1 MSDGSCGP
9 YQSRLLNFIS
19 KQSRQVAD
27 KCDRTWRE
35 VKLASLN
42 AVQIL
47 LYPAYLLV
55 QGSRMLSRQLRES
68 KQQIDLP
75 ELQEVGLD
83 RENLTANLLELEV
96 DADSPIAGILNLAQ
110 NLLLPEQTLA
120 ISESISHSISFE
132 IEPSKKVVTPSGQA
146 MQLSE
151 SIEIA
156 QTIQPQTIQPQ
167 TIPVWGSQI
176 APTKTSNFAA
186 IPTKPQ
192 VRGIAT
198 FLHDRNLV
206 LVGNE
211 NQVLDILT
219 PEQQQ
224 LLSGR
229 IVWEVANSGTQRRE
243 IAQKELEFNL
253 GVESAVAQAKLPP
266 LKRFWELMAWVQTS
280 PIALKRN
287 QFGESIL
294 AVKQAVEKAVNAG
307 NNSNLSLTQK
317 HLLPA
322 STISFNPAESNTN
335 LDSKFDRTIDTP
347 AFVTLLDR
355 AATNIEAFSLPAV
368 SKNTAGLTAA
378 ESGDL
383 STLSPSAKEILE
395 NYARRIENTI
405 WSSVDYLLGKETAA
419 SDNTEKAV
427 AIKYYLE
434 REALKNAEETEKA
447 DDRPWLKWQDLF
459 PEPAPP
465 PTSDGSTAA
474 LETLALS
481 QNIPKVKPE
490 IEGIE
495 ALPEGR
501 SASITPSPYPAAIQT
516 LLAQLKQSLLT
527 TKVPKNQPQ
536 KTAKLTIAQQHSPA
550 PKAAP
555 KTAATAQQ
563 QKPTG
568 LAAAAKPATA
578 ISVTEA
584 KTNGSGGTKP
594 EADWLE
600 AKAESIGYVKHPLEQ
615 ALEWLDRIMVQLEKI
630 AAQIWQWAKTRW
642 LKAPSSKD

>member
-1 MSDGSCGP
+1 MSNGYSGP
-9 YQSRLLNFIS
+9 YQSRLLKFIS

-68 KQQIDLP
+68 KRQIDLP
-75 ELQEVGLD
+75 ELPESEGD
-83 RENLTANLLELEV
+83 RENLPANLLELEMG
-96 DADSPIAGILNLAQ
+96 ADSPIAGILNLAQ
-110 NLLLPEQTLA
+110 NLLLPAQTAAL
-120 ISESISHSISFE
+120 SEAISHSISFA
-132 IEPSKKVVTPSGQA
+132 IDPAKKAVTPSGQA
-146 MQLSE
+146 MQLGE

-156 QTIQPQTIQPQ
+156 QTIKAQTIKNQAIK
-167 TIPVWGSQI
+167 THIIPVWGSQI
-176 APTKTSNFAA
+176 APTETSNWAA

-198 FLHDRNLV
+198 FLPDKSLV

-211 NQVLDILT
+211 NQVLDVLT

-229 IVWEVANSGTQRRE
+229 IVWEVANTGSQRRE

-253 GVESAVAQAKLPP
+253 GLESAAAQAKLPP
-266 LKRFWELMAWVQTS
+266 IERFWKLMAWVQTS

-307 NNSNLSLTQK
+307 NNRNLSLTQK
-317 HLLPA
+317 AIAL
-322 STISFNPAESNTN
+322 NPAEFSANT
-335 LDSKFDRTIDTP
+335 DSKFDRAPDTP
-347 AFVTLLDR
+347 TFVTLLDR
-355 AATNIEAFSLPAV
+355 AATNIETFSLPAV

-378 ESGDL
+378 ESGDI
-383 STLSPSAKEILE
+383 SALSPSAKEILE
-395 NYARRIENTI
+395 NYARRIEKTI

-434 REALKNAEETEKA
+434 RESLKNAEETEKT

-465 PTSDGSTAA
+465 PTAAGNTAA
-474 LETLALS
+474 LETPAVS
-481 QNIPKVKPE
+481 QNPPKVKPE
-490 IEGIE
+490 IEKIE

-501 SASITPSPYPAAIQT
+501 SASITPLPYPAAIQT

-536 KTAKLTIAQQHSPA
+536 KPAKLTIAQQHSPV
-550 PKAAP
+550 PKA
-555 KTAATAQQ
+555 AATAQQ

-568 LAAAAKPATA
+568 LAAATKPATT
-578 ISVTEA
+578 ISVAGA
-584 KTNGSGGTKP
+584 KTDR
-594 EADWLE
+594 EAEWLE
-600 AKAESIGYVKHPLEQ
+600 TKAESMGYVKHPLEQ

-630 AAQIWQWAKTRW
+630 AEQIWKWAKTHW

>member
-1 MSDGSCGP
+1 MSNDAYGP
-9 YQSRLLNFIS
+9 YQSRILNFIS

-27 KCDRTWRE
+27 TCDRTWRE

-55 QGSRMLSRQLRES
+55 QSSRMLSRQLRES

-75 ELQEVGLD
+75 ELQEVGSD
-83 RENLTANLLELEV
+83 REKLPANLLELEV
-96 DADSPIAGILNLAQ
+96 GADSPIAGILNLAE
-110 NLLLPEQTLA
+110 NLLLPAQTAAL
-120 ISESISHSISFE
+120 SEAISHSISFA
-132 IEPSKKVVTPSGQA
+132 IDFPKKTATHSPQA
-146 MQLSE
+146 MQAVE
-151 SIEIA
+151 TIERV
-156 QTIQPQTIQPQ
+156 QTLEAHTIKTQAIKTQ

-176 APTKTSNFAA
+176 APTETSNSAA

-192 VRGIAT
+192 VKGIAT
-198 FLHDRNLV
+198 FLQDKSLV
-206 LVGNE
+206 LVGKD
-211 NQVLDILT
+211 NQILDVLT

-229 IVWEVANSGTQRRE
+229 IVWEVANAGAQRRE

-253 GVESAVAQAKLPP
+253 GLESAAAQAKLPP
-266 LKRFWELMAWVQTS
+266 MKRFWELMAWVQAS

-307 NNSNLSLTQK
+307 NNRNLSLTQK
-317 HLLPA
+317 HLVAA
-322 STISFNPAESNTN
+322 SAIALNPAESNIN
-335 LDSKFDRTIDTP
+335 LDSKFDRAPDTS

-355 AATNIEAFSLPAV
+355 AATNIETFSLPAV
-368 SKNTAGLTAA
+368 SKNTAGWTAA

-383 STLSPSAKEILE
+383 PALSPSAKEILE

-419 SDNTEKAV
+419 SDTTEKAV
-427 AIKYYLE
+427 AIKYYLAQ
-434 REALKNAEETEKA
+434 EALKNAEETEKA
-447 DDRPWLKWQDLF
+447 GDRPWLKWQDLF

-465 PTSDGSTAA
+465 PTAAGSSAA
-474 LETLALS
+474 LETPAIS
-481 QNIPKVKPE
+481 QTPTKVKPE
-490 IEGIE
+490 IEKIA
-495 ALPEGR
+495 ALPEGS
-501 SASITPSPYPAAIQT
+501 SASITPLPYPAAIQT

-536 KTAKLTIAQQHSPA
+536 KPAKLTIAQQYSPVPKTA
-550 PKAAP
+550 PQ
-555 KTAATAQQ
+555 TAATAQQ
-563 QKPTG
+563 QKLTG
-568 LAAAAKPATA
+568 PAAAAKPATK
-578 ISVTEA
+578 ISVAEA
-584 KTNGSGGTKP
+584 KTDR
-594 EADWLE
+594 EAEWLE
-600 AKAESIGYVKHPLEQ
+600 TKAESMGYVKHPLEQ

-630 AAQIWQWAKTRW
+630 AEQIWKWAKTHW